1 MATLSDQARVAAESR
16 VLRTLEEAL
25 EHVHAICFKTGPP
38 RRVGVE
44 LEWLLH
50 RLDDPTSPL
59 DLTRLRHALGAHA
72 PPALAPD
79 SPHDPLPHGGTVT
92 LEPGDRLLLCTDG
105 LTAVLADEAIARL
118 LADLDDPSVACE
130 ELVRAT
136 LAGGAPDNVS
146 VVVGVA
152 RP

>member
-1 MATLSDQARVAAESR
+1 MASPAEGLRQLTTDHTPVAEAVAAGLISAEQAATHPERNLLSR
-16 VLRTLEEAL
+16 VVGLE
-25 EHVHAICFKTGPP
+25 PD
-38 RRVGVE
+38 VE
-44 LEWLLH
+44 VDVYE
-50 RLDDPTSPL
+50 P
-59 DLTRLRHALGAHA
+59 
-72 PPALAPD
+72 
-79 SPHDPLPHGGTVT
+79 VT